1 MTTQTTQSVFSGL
14 KVVEIASF
22 IAAPA
27 AATMLSDFGA
37 DVIKVE
43 PPGLGDPQRLLSS
56 VPPSPAAPGNYSW
69 HLANRNKRGMSVDLK
84 SAGGTE
90 ILKRLVQWADVVITN
105 FPHGTREA
113 LHLGYEEVSDWNP
126 RVIYADITGFG
137 DAGPDAG
144 LPGFDLT
151 AFWSRSGL
159 LASTRDAGAPPTS
172 PPWGSGDYTTATAV
186 YAAITTALYHR
197 ERTGRGA
204 NVGTSLLATG
214 VWATGT
220 LVSAALAGGEPYELH
235 DRNKPVNALT
245 NPYQSGDDRWFMLAA
260 KQSIWPALA
269 NAIGRSDLLDG
280 SPLRRRQGHRPARRR
295 VGQSAGRGI
304 QFATAGALER
314 GSRPN
319 PRPLRRNPDP
329 GGGGCG
335 SATARG
341 RHRRADRGRGGP
353 GLHGQQ
359 PDHPPRAWPGC
370 LLGAHPSTASTT
382 TKSSHS
388 WGSASMT
395 SGQLR
400 EQKVIPAAPEQ
411 ETVEMTTTEVSTEL
425 VAHRTSRRCPDDHHQ
440 SPGAEKRRQPRGRSP
455 VGSRAG

>member
-1 MTTQTTQSVFSGL
+1 MFSGL

-84 SAGGTE
+84 SEGGTE
-90 ILKRLVQWADVVITN
+90 ILKRLVEWADVVITN

-113 LHLGYEEVSDWNP
+113 LHLGYEEVSGWNP

-137 DAGPDAG
+137 DAGPDAR

-172 PPWGSGDYTTATAV
+172 PPWGSGDYTTATAI

-197 ERTGRGA
+197 ERTGQGA

-220 LVSAALAGGEPYELH
+220 LVSAALAGGKPYELH
-235 DRNKPVNALT
+235 DRNAPVNAMT
-245 NPYQSGDDRWFMLAA
+245 NRVSEWRR
-260 KQSIWPALA
+260 ALDHA
-269 NAIGRSDLLDG
+269 GRQAIGMAGIGQRHRAVRPVG
-280 SPLRRRQGHRPARRR
+280 RSPLQRRRGHRPARRGVGRPARRR
-295 VGQSAGRGI
+295 VQC
-304 QFATAGALER
+304 ATVGALER
-314 GSRPN
+314 GSRPS
-319 PRPLRRNPDP
+319 PHPLRRHPDA
-329 GGGGCG
+329 GGGGGG
-335 SATARG
+335 SAAARR
-341 RHRRADRGRGGP
+341 RHRRADRRCQRTWSTRSTTRSLSAG
-353 GLHGQQ
+353 
-359 PDHPPRAWPGC
+359 WPGFRP
-370 LLGAHPSTASTT
+370 GAHPSTESTT

-388 WGSASMT
+388 WDSASTT
-395 SGQLR
+395 S
-400 EQKVIPAAPEQ
+400 P
-411 ETVEMTTTEVSTEL
+411 SY
-425 VAHRTSRRCPDDHHQ
+425 
-440 SPGAEKRRQPRGRSP
+440 
-455 VGSRAG
+455 GSRK